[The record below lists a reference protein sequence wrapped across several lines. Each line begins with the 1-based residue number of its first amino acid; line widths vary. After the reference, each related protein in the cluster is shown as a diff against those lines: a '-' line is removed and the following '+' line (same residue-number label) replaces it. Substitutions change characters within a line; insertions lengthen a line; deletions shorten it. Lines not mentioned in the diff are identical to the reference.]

1 MPSSGGGTAGTIFDI
16 STSDLAAVAA
26 AAKTVAHAIRQAL
39 HPEGLNLVQSNGQA
53 ASQVVPHFHFHL
65 IPRWTG
71 DGRGFDWKV
80 VTGDPERI
88 GKMADRIR
96 AHTPAEWA

>member
-26 AAKTVAHAIRQAL
+26 AAKRVADA
-39 HPEGLNLVQSNGQA
+39 
-53 ASQVVPHFHFHL
+53 

-80 VTGDPERI
+80 VTGDPERS
-88 GKMADRIR
+88 GETADRIR
-96 AHTPAEWA
+96 AHIPAEWA